1 MKNYKRYIPIILLI
15 LHCGLIFFFSS
26 QNAESSTAVS
36 QGILRKLLGFVPVVR
51 SLDQAAFLEAEH
63 FIRKTAHFTLYMLLG
78 VYAYLSAETVVSKHK
93 VLVTLLFCLAYAAS
107 DELHQLFSS
116 GRSGQISDVLLD
128 FCGSFV
134 GMSVTAFITKRLK
147 KGV

>member
-1 MKNYKRYIPIILLI
+1 MRNLKRYIPLVLLV

-36 QGILRKLLGFVPVVR
+36 QGILRKLLGFMPVVR
-51 SLDQAAFLEAEH
+51 SLDQATFLEVEH
-63 FIRKTAHFTLYMLLG
+63 FIRKTAHFVLYMILG
-78 VYAYLSAETVVSKHK
+78 VYAYLSAETVISKRK
-93 VLVTLLFCLAYAAS
+93 ILVTLLFCLAYASS
-107 DELHQLFSS
+107 DELHQLFSN

-134 GMSVTAFITKRLK
+134 GMSATVIITKRLK